1 VRELLRPMLPMI
13 VVLAVPIVPF
23 LIFGQEGM
31 ERALHEWRENPP
43 LPMIVAA
50 AVVGLLATDIFLPI
64 PSSLV
69 STLAGWQL
77 GAVGGTA
84 ASWVGMT
91 LGAAIGFALAR
102 WFGQPAVA
110 WLTRAD
116 DLARTRLLAERF
128 GPALLVLGRGV
139 PILAEATV
147 LLLGMHGMSWRRFLP
162 PVLLAN
168 LGLALAYSVFGQ
180 IAERYQWLPLA
191 LAIAIA
197 LPVLMIAAFRALAR
211 SANQSNPSTRSESR

>member
-1 VRELLRPMLPMI
+1 MRELLRPMLPMI

-31 ERALHEWRENPP
+31 ERALDEWRENPP
-43 LPMIVAA
+43 PPMVVAA

-84 ASWVGMT
+84 ASWVGMS
-91 LGAAIGFALAR
+91 LGAGVGFALAR
-102 WFGQPAVA
+102 WCGQPAVA

-180 IAERYQWLPLA
+180 IAERYRWLPLA

-211 SANQSNPSTRSESR
+211 TSNHSNPSTRSESR